1 MKSAITDQKSPI
13 RDLGYKPYDG
23 PRLSHRGRFQVLFRR
38 NLALAWASTLVKV
51 DLILSMFPMVV
62 CAVIMYLKLAAQKRG
77 LPIKEDPGLWVFNCI
92 FWCQIWFAFTMS
104 LLVAAPTISA
114 DVRSGAFQFYFARPV
129 SRMAY
134 LLGKVL
140 SAAVLI
146 ASILAIPGLL
156 LAIMRVA
163 LAADGGDALTQL
175 PLLLKTILYSVLFT
189 ATLILP
195 AFALGALSRQPGYV
209 QGGWAALFFLPWLLG
224 EGIAAATEIPYI
236 ALISLPTNLRW
247 IGEALFGV
255 PSSHDLAWYWPT
267 GALLLIVGCATWWV
281 IRRLDRVEVFS

>member
-1 MKSAITDQKSPI
+1 
-13 RDLGYKPYDG
+13 
-23 PRLSHRGRFQVLFRR
+23 
-38 NLALAWASTLVKV
+38 
-51 DLILSMFPMVV
+51 
-62 CAVIMYLKLAAQKRG
+62 
-77 LPIKEDPGLWVFNCI
+77 
-92 FWCQIWFAFTMS
+92 MS